1 MTFRSS
7 RSVKFIGKPAIERPE
22 SGSGAFPCVNRV
34 FTLLRLFRRRR
45 TMPAHANR
53 AAKSNATT
61 VMPMTSAVLSSD
73 GGCDD
78 GGGCDGGGCDGGGC
92 DEGGGGGLESGAM
105 VDTSSM
111 VGTFSTVMPNAM
123 EADSAVPRLEESER
137 RISSTV
143 MEAGMVMV
151 AVMSTLAAATSI
163 LTSDLSTLTALAIFC
178 CKLSTSFSE

>member
-7 RSVKFIGKPAIERPE
+7 RSVKFIGRPVIGRPE

-45 TMPAHANR
+45 TMPAHTNR

-61 VMPMTSAVLSSD
+61 VMPMISPVLSSD

-78 GGGCDGGGCDGGGC
+78 GGGCDG
-92 DEGGGGGLESGAM
+92 GGGGGLESGAM

-111 VGTFSTVMPNAM
+111 VGTFSTVIPNAM

-137 RISSTV
+137 RIPSTV

-163 LTSDLSTLTALAIFC
+163 STSDLSTLTAFAIFC
-178 CKLSTSFSE
+178 CKLEISSFE